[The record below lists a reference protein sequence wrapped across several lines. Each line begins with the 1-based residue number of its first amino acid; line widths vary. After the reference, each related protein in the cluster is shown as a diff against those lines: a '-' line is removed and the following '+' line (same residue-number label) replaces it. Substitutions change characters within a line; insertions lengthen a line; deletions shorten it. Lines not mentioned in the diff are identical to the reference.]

1 MDPRSRGSM
10 WRPSRIVVEDSKNWL
25 FVIENAFTNE
35 ISEYGM
41 EEIRPFKLINI

>member
-10 WRPSRIVVEDSKNWL
+10 RRPSKVVEDSENWL
-25 FVIENAFTNE
+25 FDIENAFTNE

-41 EEIRPFKLINI
+41 EEVRPFKLINI